1 VRLLNLKICPKINTL
16 VILNLRYISIKVM
29 FGKIYKT
36 LVIDF
41 SKVTIVVVCCVL
53 SFFLYFSKDFR
64 LDASSDSLLLESDKD
79 LKYLREINERYG
91 SNDYLVLTYTPI
103 SSFTDPETIIN
114 LQFLKS
120 KIERLEWVD
129 SVVTVID
136 VPLFKSSDEPLME
149 RLKNY
154 KTLSHPEI
162 DKERGFEEI
171 LNSPVYRDYVIST
184 DGKTSGIV
192 VYLKK
197 DKKLNELIKTKNN
210 YFNLEIEKNLNSS
223 QKKNRDIFNIE
234 YDSYR
239 NLYNQKNHQNIS
251 EIREVIKRYGESAQI
266 HLGGLPMITDD
277 MMSFVRSDIVVF
289 GIGVF
294 LFIIVTLWLIF
305 KKIKLVVIPLLGCAF
320 SVGTMVGILGLLG
333 WKVTVISSNFIA
345 LMLILNMAMNIHI
358 TVRFLQIK
366 KEFENFSIQESV
378 YEASSK
384 MFLPILYTA
393 LTTICAF
400 LSLIFSGIKPIID
413 FGWMM
418 TLGLIVSVIITFT
431 LVPALLNT
439 FSDIGDSINQKETKS
454 IITNTLSNFT
464 KNNTS
469 VIFGSALIVVVLSV
483 FGISKLEVE
492 NSFINYFDKKTE
504 IYKGMKLIDDKLGG
518 TTTLDVILKFPVNE
532 KKKEKDD
539 EFSEWD
545 EDNQNDKADLAK
557 YWFTR
562 NKIDKIL
569 KIHDYLDSIPEIGKV
584 MSFGSIIRVAE
595 DLTGNKLETL
605 ETGVLY
611 SKIPEEIKK
620 EIISPYIS
628 VKDSEARI
636 SVRIKDSTKN
646 LRRNDLIQ
654 KIRDEL
660 NTKVGLERNEY
671 KLAGVVILFNNLL
684 QSLFKSQ
691 ILTLGVVMLGI
702 SLMFL
707 ILFRN
712 IIISFI
718 GVVPNF
724 IAAFF
729 ILGIIGLLGIP
740 LDMMTITIAAITI
753 GIAVDNSI
761 HYIYR
766 FKEEFEKIK
775 NYNQTVD
782 RCHNTVGVAILNTSI
797 TIVFGFSILVL
808 SNFIPT
814 IYFGVFTGIAML
826 LALISVL
833 TLLPKLI
840 LVLKP
845 FGNE

>member
-1 VRLLNLKICPKINTL
+1 
-16 VILNLRYISIKVM
+16 M

-36 LVIDF
+36 LIIDF
-41 SKVTIVVVCCVL
+41 SKISIVVVCFVL

-91 SNDYLVLTYTPI
+91 SKDYLVLTYTPI
-103 SSFTDPETIIN
+103 SSFTNSETIIN

-129 SVVTVID
+129 SVVTIID

-162 DKERGFEEI
+162 DKERGFAEI

-223 QKKNRDIFNIE
+223 QKQKRDIFNIE

-239 NLYNQKNHQNIS
+239 NLYNQKNHQNIN

-266 HLGGLPMITDD
+266 HLGGLPMITDA
-277 MMSFVRSDIVVF
+277 MMSFVKSDIVVF

-320 SVGTMVGILGLLG
+320 SVGTMVGVLGLLG

-366 KEFENFSIQESV
+366 KEFENFSIQEAV

-384 MFLPILYTA
+384 MFLPIFYTA

-418 TLGLIVSVIITFT
+418 TLGLIVSVVITFT
-431 LVPALLNT
+431 LIPALLNT
-439 FSDIGDSINQKETKS
+439 FSNIEDSINQKEAKS
-454 IITNTLSNFT
+454 SITNALSNFT
-464 KNNTS
+464 KNNTFI
-469 VIFGSALIVVVLSV
+469 IFSSALIVIALSV
-483 FGISKLEVE
+483 FGISKLKVE

-518 TTTLDVILKFPVNE
+518 TTTLDVILKFPISEV
-532 KKKEKDD
+532 KIEKDD
-539 EFSEWD
+539 EFAEWD
-545 EDNQNDKADLAK
+545 EDNQNDKTDSAK

-611 SKIPEEIKK
+611 SKIPKEIKK

-646 LRRNDLIQ
+646 LKRNDLIQ
-654 KIRDEL
+654 KISDEL

-775 NYNQTVD
+775 NYNETVD